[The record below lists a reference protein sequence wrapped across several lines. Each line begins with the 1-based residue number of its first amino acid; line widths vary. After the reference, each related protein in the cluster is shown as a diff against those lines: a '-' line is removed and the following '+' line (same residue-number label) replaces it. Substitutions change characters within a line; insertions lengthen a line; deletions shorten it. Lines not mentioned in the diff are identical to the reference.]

1 MCACASECVSRRWR
15 EMSPPPPPA
24 PTTPPPS
31 VPAPRR
37 PGTSYRAR
45 VLEQPETAHTPGLI
59 LSFLP
64 LFQIP
69 RISAPL
75 KRQNFKSVFASQ
87 LKEGL
92 PSLPTPSLCLP
103 RPFLLPPS
111 LSLSPLSFPLSRSLT
126 QARFQTD
133 FPLIGRA
140 IKSPSGPVSCANI
153 CFPMV

>member
-103 RPFLLPPS
+103 RPFLLPPFT
-111 LSLSPLSFPLSRSLT
+111 LSLPSLILSFSL
-126 QARFQTD
+126 AH
-133 FPLIGRA
+133 
-140 IKSPSGPVSCANI
+140 SGPVSDRLS
-153 CFPMV
+153 FDR